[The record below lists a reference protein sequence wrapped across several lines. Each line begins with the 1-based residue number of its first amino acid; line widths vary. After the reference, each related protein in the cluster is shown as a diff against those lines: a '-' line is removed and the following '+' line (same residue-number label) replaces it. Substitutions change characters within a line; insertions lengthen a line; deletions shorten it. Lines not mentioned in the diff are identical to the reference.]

1 MILAI
6 NYFLL
11 PTLITLIVATIGIGL
26 VTKAVN
32 YPNASFT
39 NAFFLVI
46 GWMSLV
52 FLQGIFFHPNFLFSW
67 VLVFV
72 LFFFLIRTIY
82 QAPYLRVFIL
92 FSLFTIFRTVIALVV
107 IPALTDRASGFLF

>member
-6 NYFLL
+6 SYFLL
-11 PTLITLIVATIGIGL
+11 PTIITIIVATIAIGSI
-26 VTKAVN
+26 TRTIS
-32 YPNASFT
+32 YPNASYT
-39 NAFFLVI
+39 NAFFLVL

-67 VLVFV
+67 IMVFV

-82 QAPYLRVFIL
+82 QAPYLKVFIL
-92 FSLFTIFRTVIALVV
+92 FSLFTVFRTVIALVI
-107 IPALTDRASGFLF
+107 IPALTDRSSGFLF